1 MSGEPVGQPAPGSN
15 WHYLRLGLS
24 WGLLLVVI
32 ALAGVVILV
41 PAATG
46 AVPLTILTSSMEPT
60 LPPGTL
66 VVSRPTSVD
75 QIHLGSVVT
84 YQLESG
90 NPALVTH
97 RVIEVRTASDGRHA
111 FVTKGDNNSEPDPA
125 VVQEAQVRGAVWYS
139 VPLLGYIS
147 TAVNGQSR
155 DWLIPTIASAL
166 FAYAGYMVLS
176 TVVAAQRR
184 RRMPVESSLGTADG
198 PTR

>member
-1 MSGEPVGQPAPGSN
+1 MNEDPVAPLALRSN
-15 WHYLRLGLS
+15 CHYLRLGLS
-24 WGLLLVVI
+24 WGLLLLVI

-66 VVSRPTSVD
+66 VVSRPTSMD

-84 YQLESG
+84 YQLEPG
-90 NPALVTH
+90 RPALVTH
-97 RVIEVRTASDGRHA
+97 RVVEVRAASDGRHT
-111 FVTKGDNNSEPDPA
+111 FVTKGDNNSAPDAA

-139 VPLLGYIS
+139 VPLLGYVS

-155 DWLIPTIASAL
+155 AWLIPTIATAL

-176 TVVAAQRR
+176 TVVGARR
-184 RRMPVESSLGTADG
+184 RKRMSVESLL
-198 PTR
+198 PTTD